1 MGCVEKGDRGV
12 KWTIGSNSSLKFW
25 HDKWLN
31 VGTLRSLVEDS
42 LARGGDNLMVKDVI
56 TNGTWDLHRLS
67 FPLTP
72 FILNAIYATTLRRIS
87 EKENQ
92 LSWISSINGEF
103 DSRNAYLLV
112 IGDDLSASDFLVK
125 WAWKVKTLPNIQ
137 VFLWKCL
144 HNSLFVK
151 SILTHRG
158 IKGLGRCAF
167 CLDNEESILH
177 VLRECPV
184 V

>member
-1 MGCVEKGDRGV
+1 
-12 KWTIGSNSSLKFW
+12 
-25 HDKWLN
+25 
-31 VGTLRSLVEDS
+31 
-42 LARGGDNLMVKDVI
+42 MVKDVI

-72 FILNAIYATTLRRIS
+72 FMLNAIYATTLRRIS

-103 DSRNAYLLV
+103 DSRNAYLLA
-112 IGDDLSASDFLVK
+112 IGDDLNASDFLVK

-144 HNSLFVK
+144 HNSVGVK
-151 SILTHRG
+151 SCLALRG
-158 IKGLGRCAF
+158 FNSDLL
-167 CLDNEESILH
+167 CLICKQEMETIIIFF
-177 VLRECPV
+177 VTVR
-184 V
+184 